1 MAAVIKRRGRKF
13 LYVKWW
19 EGGKQVLR
27 STGTEDEAVAEEIA
41 RQIEAARKGRVATT
55 RVAAIF
61 KAVGVEVVRG
71 TWPISGIWELYL
83 KQPGVGEVKPRT
95 LASRRGAVK
104 QWVEWMGKRHAEVQS
119 LDEVTEGLALEYFAE
134 LEREGW
140 AAVTRN
146 NHLSSVRSTVQR
158 VRVQA
163 GLDRNVFDVVPRAGV
178 TVVRKEPFTLKQVR
192 KLFKKAAAYD
202 GRVPGFWPAAVALG
216 YWTGMRLADVCCI
229 EASAI
234 DRERGLIRF
243 VPEKTGRRK
252 RRELA
257 FPLVDEIAQ
266 HLPAVEDGPLWPEVA
281 EAHGRRSRWI
291 SDEWNDLVEAIG
303 LESSRPPA
311 EGERRRRAV
320 KVYGFHSLRHTFV
333 TLALEAGVEIGA
345 VQQAAGHGS
354 VAMTEHY
361 SHSQVAGRQVTE
373 LLPSLVEPEKREG

>member
-1 MAAVIKRRGRKF
+1 M
-13 LYVKWW
+13 
-19 EGGKQVLR
+19 R
-27 STGTEDEAVAEEIA
+27 STGTEDAAVAEEIA

-61 KAVGVEVVRG
+61 KAVGVAAVKGE
-71 TWPISGIWELYL
+71 WPISAIWELYL
-83 KQPGVGEVKPRT
+83 KQPGVNEAKPRT
-95 LASRRGAVK
+95 LASRQGAVK

-119 LDEVTEGLALEYFAE
+119 LDEVTEGVALEYFAE

-158 VRVQA
+158 VRVAA
-163 GLDRNVFDVVPRAGV
+163 GLDRNVFDVVPRAAV
-178 TVVRKEPFTLKQVR
+178 VVVRKQAFTLDQVR
-192 KLFKKAAAYD
+192 ALFAAAAAYE
-202 GRVPGFWPAAVALG
+202 GRVGGFWPAAVALG
-216 YWTGMRLADVCCI
+216 YWTGMRLGDVCCL

-243 VPEKTGRRK
+243 VPSKTSQRK
-252 RRELA
+252 QRELA
-257 FPLVDEIAQ
+257 FPLVPEVEQ
-266 HLPAVEDGPLWPEVA
+266 HLPAAAEGPLWPAVA
-281 EAHGRRSRWI
+281 LAHLRKSSWL
-291 SDEWNDLVEAIG
+291 SAEWNDLVEAID
-303 LESSRPPA
+303 LKPTRAPA

-354 VAMTEHY
+354 VAMTDHY

-373 LLPSLVEPEKREG
+373 LLPSLVEPVSRAKGETAEGNDRSSRRAAKGAKN